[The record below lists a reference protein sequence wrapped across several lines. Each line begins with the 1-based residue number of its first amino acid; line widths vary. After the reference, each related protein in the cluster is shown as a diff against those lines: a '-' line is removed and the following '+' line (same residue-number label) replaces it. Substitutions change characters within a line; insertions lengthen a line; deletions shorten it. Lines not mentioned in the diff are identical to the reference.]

1 MTSRKQTVL
10 SLALVGSSLAVV
22 AGVAFTSGDSA
33 RAAVS
38 DGHDHAA
45 MAAVG
50 EQQPVILDAEAAR
63 RIGVTYVTAVLRPFE
78 RTVSAAGSVTWDE
91 TRLASVNTKIEGWIE
106 RLHVDYTGA
115 PVRRG
120 QPLMAVYSP
129 MLVSAQEELILARRL
144 VDQAEAGSSERAGLN
159 ARELLESARRRL
171 RYWDIPES
179 VVREIEQSGTPRR
192 TLPLY
197 SPSNGVVVEK
207 MVVDG
212 MRIMPGMELYRIA
225 DLSRIWVEA
234 EVFEKDLAAVRLG
247 QRASVRFDAYPGE
260 AFEGTV
266 AFVNPVLSPESRT
279 ARIRVEL
286 PNPQLRLMP
295 GMYGRVDLAA
305 SAAEVQIIVPR
316 HAVHFTG
323 ERALVFL
330 RAPDGALVPRTI
342 TPGPMSGTEL
352 VVLAGLAEGDVIVA
366 AAGFLVDAES
376 RLGTLGGQPGTS
388 STANDRDAS
397 AQPPTPAT
405 PAGRD
410 EQFDHTG
417 H

>member
-1 MTSRKQTVL
+1 MTSRKQIVL

-22 AGVAFTSGDSA
+22 AGVAFTSGDA
-33 RAAVS
+33 VRAAGS

-45 MAAVG
+45 MSAG
-50 EQQPVILDAEAAR
+50 TGRQPVVLDAEAAR

-91 TRLASVNTKIEGWIE
+91 TRLTSVNTKIEGWIE

-144 VDQAEAGSSERAGLN
+144 VDQTEAGSSERAGVN

-171 RYWDIPES
+171 LYWDIPES
-179 VVREIEQSGTPRR
+179 VVREIERAGTPRR

-234 EVFEKDLAAVRLG
+234 EVFEKDLAAVRIG
-247 QRASVRFDAYPGE
+247 QPASVRFDAYPGE

-266 AFVNPVLSPESRT
+266 GFVNPVLSPESRT

-305 SAAEVQIIVPR
+305 PAGGAQIIVPR

-342 TPGPMSGTEL
+342 TPGPMSGSEL
-352 VVLAGLAEGDVIVA
+352 VVLAGLEEGDVIVA
-366 AAGFLVDAES
+366 AAAFLVDAES
-376 RLGTLGGQPGTS
+376 RLGTLGGQPGTAD
-388 STANDRDAS
+388 TPHDHDATVG
-397 AQPPTPAT
+397 PPAAAAPVRVE
-405 PAGRD
+405 PSG
-410 EQFDHTG
+410 HTG

>member
-1 MTSRKQTVL
+1 MTSRKQVL
-10 SLALVGSSLAVV
+10 FSLALVGTSLAVV
-22 AGVAFTSGDSA
+22 AGVAFTSGDGA
-33 RAAVS
+33 RAAAS

-45 MAAVG
+45 MSAAG
-50 EQQPVILDAEAAR
+50 DQQPVILDAEAAR
-63 RIGVTYVTAVLRPFE
+63 RIGVTYVAAVLRPFE
-78 RTVSAAGSVTWDE
+78 RTVNAAGSVTWDE
-91 TRLASVNTKIEGWIE
+91 TRLTSVNTKIEGWIE

-120 QPLMAVYSP
+120 QPLMSVYSP

-144 VDQAEAGSSERAGLN
+144 VDQTEAGGSARAGIN

-197 SPSNGVVVEK
+197 ATSNGVVVEK

-234 EVFEKDLAAVRLG
+234 EVFEKDLSAVHIG
-247 QRASVRFDAYPGE
+247 QTASVRFDAYPGE
-260 AFEGTV
+260 AFVGTV
-266 AFVNPVLSPESRT
+266 GFVNPVLSPESRT

-305 SAAEVQIIVPR
+305 PAGEAQLIVPR

-330 RAPDGALVPRTI
+330 RAADGALVPRTI
-342 TPGPMSGTEL
+342 TPGPMSGSEL
-352 VVLAGLAEGDVIVA
+352 VVLAGLLEGDVIVA
-366 AAGFLVDAES
+366 SAGFLIDAES
-376 RLGTLGGQPGTS
+376 RLGTLGGQPAAPGT
-388 STANDRDAS
+388 TNDHGA
-397 AQPPTPAT
+397 AAGPPAPAPPT
-405 PAGRD
+405 GHD
-410 EQFDHTG
+410 DHSGHTG